1 MSLKRTVSVEIE
13 PTTEEVAKIIWD
25 MSAREQC
32 LLLSKLNILAFENV
46 FNGAMQFQ
54 AIRDEVNVAEIDVA
68 ENAKHLIDYFFDYFK
83 D

>member
-1 MSLKRTVSVEIE
+1 MIFKRTVVVEVE
-13 PTTEEVAKIIWD
+13 PTTEEIAQAIWD

-32 LLLSKLNILAFENV
+32 LLISKLDNLAFENT

-54 AIRDEVNVAEIDVA
+54 AFRDEVDVA
-68 ENAKHLIDYFFDYFK
+68 EKDVATSARHFIQYIFDYFK